1 MVLIEGVGYRVQG
14 QGFLWEMVR
23 VWVRV
28 NWCVFRFCDEED
40 CDVRMVKMCQG
51 ILKAIDSR
59 PDDKYVAYRKVY
71 AFCVS

>member
-1 MVLIEGVGYRVQG
+1 MKVRSGIIIINPVSKDYKEVFIDRSVIEDIKK
-14 QGFLWEMVR
+14 FA
-23 VWVRV
+23 
-28 NWCVFRFCDEED
+28 EED
-40 CDVRMVKMCQG
+40 CDARMVKMCQG